1 MFFERCPVMQP
12 KTNHFNGFQSESY
25 LAPETLAQLNP
36 FELRSKMIVE
46 GIRSGLHTSPHKGMS
61 VEFKQHRPYTPGDD
75 LRHFDWKVLARSDR
89 PTIKQYDQETT
100 LDVEILVDCSASM
113 RFGTLGVKK
122 GWGGT
127 QGSKPTRVW
136 TKYDHCTA
144 VAAAIS
150 WLALQNSDRV
160 GVSLFA
166 NGITSSIPKSSNR
179 TQWKQIVSLL
189 SRETLSDTTNL
200 EKSCDHALTTC
211 NNRCLFVILSDF
223 ITNIS
228 SIQRSLAN
236 LSNKKHDVICI
247 QTLDAQETNLTLNST
262 TTFKGLETNT
272 SLCVNPS
279 SVREAYIQ
287 IINEHIQ
294 SIFECAGNH
303 RFDHLVLNTHKSIGP
318 PLAAIVAKRM
328 KWLKSHHVS

>member
-1 MFFERCPVMQP
+1 MEP
-12 KTNHFNGFQSESY
+12 KINQTNRFQSESY
-25 LAPETLAQLNP
+25 LAPETLAQLSP

-46 GIRSGLHTSPHKGMS
+46 GVRSGLHTSPHKGMS

-113 RFGTLGVKK
+113 RFGSLEVKE

-127 QGSKPTRVW
+127 QASKPKHVW
-136 TKYDHCTA
+136 TKFDHSTA
-144 VAAAIS
+144 VAAAVS

-166 NGITSSIPKSSNR
+166 NGITTSIPKSSNS
-179 TQWKQIVSLL
+179 TQWEKIVSLL
-189 SRETLSDTTNL
+189 SREPLNGTTNL
-200 EKSCDHALTTC
+200 NKSCDQALTRC
-211 NNRCLFVILSDF
+211 NNRCLFIILSDF
-223 ITNIS
+223 ITNIT
-228 SIQRSLAN
+228 SIQSSLAN
-236 LSNKKHDVICI
+236 ISNNNHDAICI
-247 QTLDAQETNLTLNST
+247 QTLDAQETNFSINSS
-262 TTFKGLETNT
+262 TTFKGMEINS
-272 SLCVNPS
+272 SLRVNPP
-279 SVREAYIQ
+279 SVRDAYIQ
-287 IINEHIQ
+287 IVNNHLQ
-294 SIFECAGNH
+294 NIFECAGSH

>member
-1 MFFERCPVMQP
+1 MQP
-12 KTNHFNGFQSESY
+12 QTNQFQNLQSDSY

-46 GIRSGLHTSPHKGMS
+46 GIRSGLHISPHKGMS
-61 VEFKQHRPYTPGDD
+61 VEFNQHRPYTPGDD
-75 LRHFDWKVLARSDR
+75 LKHLDWKVLARSDR

-127 QGSKPTRVW
+127 GGSKSTSMW
-136 TKYDHCTA
+136 TKFDHCTA
-144 VAAAIS
+144 VAAALA

-160 GVSLFA
+160 GVALFA
-166 NGITSSIPKSSNR
+166 NGVTTSIPKSSNR
-179 TQWKQIVSLL
+179 TQWKQIISLL
-189 SRETLSDTTNL
+189 SREPLHDTTNL
-200 EKSCDHALTTC
+200 KKSCDQALTTS
-211 NNRCLFVILSDF
+211 NNRCLFIILSDF
-223 ITNIS
+223 LTELS
-228 SIQRSLAN
+228 SIQQTLAN
-236 LSNKKHDVICI
+236 LSNKNHDVICI
-247 QTLDAQETNLTLNST
+247 QTLDAQETSLNINT
-262 TTFKGLETNT
+262 ATTFKGLESNA

-279 SVREAYIQ
+279 SVREAYLQ
-287 IINEHIQ
+287 ILNKHLE
-294 SIFECAGNH
+294 SIFECANKH
-303 RFDHLVLNTHKSIGP
+303 KFEHLVLNTHKSIGP